1 MNRQWW
7 MRYKYSVIFIAFLI
21 CFYGYHIG
29 RSYGFIFFPDEFGY
43 WTYAAQLS
51 GYDWSDIVSLGSYY
65 SYGYSLILF
74 PIFQLCKDA
83 VMAYRVAVTCN
94 FILLGVVY
102 FLLLYLAKRLN
113 EAQCKVNLCLATAV
127 AVFYPSWLFYARTT
141 MVETV
146 LMATFVVICV
156 LLYRYL
162 EKNKWSTLIW
172 LVLCVVYIHFLHMRA
187 IGVLIAGV
195 ITLVIYFLCQSGKW
209 KQFFLL
215 IVFGIVVLCA
225 GFALKDWVQGLIY
238 TSAEEGSLQIND
250 YAGQLDKVWYLFSEE
265 GMKNFI
271 SGLAGKILYLGIA
284 SFGISYWGLW
294 KSWKETYRF
303 FRAKIK
309 KEDAQAQSLF
319 YLFVLLTTIGETLI
333 NTIYNVRPIRVDS
346 VTYGRYHE
354 FVMPM
359 LMILGIVELLQT
371 TRKWRGTFGILLL
384 ELPLVLLLLE
394 SINRYELTNMHG
406 YVMVGMSYLQHL
418 QEFEANRFFWQTY
431 VMGAVLTVVVALMIT
446 IAQRFS
452 KEYHLQEI
460 ILVLLIVMEFV
471 LSVRAS
477 TLYIEPSTMGAYR
490 DSVLVDYIQEIQSEK
505 EDSRLIYIHEEEKT
519 IISILQFMLR
529 DEDIEVVNKKESINQ
544 YTAGELTENDLI
556 ILDFDSSYT
565 KEVEKYYKKHILHG
579 HFVVYYN

>member
-7 MRYKYSVIFIAFLI
+7 MRHKYSIIFIAFLI

-102 FLLLYLAKRLN
+102 FFLLFLAKRLYGT
-113 EAQCKVNLCLATAV
+113 QSKVNLYLTVAV

-141 MVETV
+141 MVETI
-146 LMATFVVICV
+146 LMATFVGICV

-162 EKNKWSTLIW
+162 EKNKWSTLIG
-172 LVLCVVYIHFLHMRA
+172 LVLCIVYIHFLHMRA

-195 ITLVIYFLCQSGKW
+195 ITLVIYFLSQSRKW
-209 KQFFLL
+209 KQFFVL
-215 IVFGIVVLCA
+215 IIVSVLVLGA

-238 TSAEEGSLQIND
+238 TSAAEGTLHIND
-250 YAGQLDKVWYLFSEE
+250 YAGQLEKVWYLFSEE

-271 SGLAGKILYLGIA
+271 SGLAGKVLYLGIA
-284 SFGISYWGLW
+284 SFGLAYWGVW
-294 KSWKETYRF
+294 KTWKETYRY
-303 FRAKIK
+303 FRAIIK
-309 KEDAQAQSLF
+309 KEEVQTKKVF

-333 NTIYNVRPIRVDS
+333 NAIYNVRPLRVDS

-354 FVMPM
+354 FVMPVLM
-359 LMILGIVELLQT
+359 LLGIIELIQT
-371 TRKWRGTFGILLL
+371 KNKWKGTMGILLL
-384 ELPLVLLLLE
+384 ELPMVPMLLE
-394 SINRYELTNMHG
+394 SINRYGLTNMHG
-406 YVMVGMSYLQHL
+406 YVMVGMSYLHHW
-418 QEFEANRFFWQTY
+418 QEFESNRFFWQTY
-431 VMGAVLTVVVALMIT
+431 VMGIALTIGVTLIIT

-452 KEYHLQEI
+452 KEYHMQEI
-460 ILVLLIVMEFV
+460 ALVLLIVMEFA

-490 DSVLVDYIQEIQSEK
+490 DSILVEYIQEIQAEK
-505 EDSRLIYIHEEEKT
+505 ENSRLIYIHEEEKT

-529 DEDIEVVNKKESINQ
+529 DKDIEVVSQKKSISQ
-544 YTAGELTENDLI
+544 YTAEELTIDDLI
-556 ILDFDSSYT
+556 ILDFDSSYAQ
-565 KEVEKYYKKHILHG
+565 EVEKQYKKHILHG